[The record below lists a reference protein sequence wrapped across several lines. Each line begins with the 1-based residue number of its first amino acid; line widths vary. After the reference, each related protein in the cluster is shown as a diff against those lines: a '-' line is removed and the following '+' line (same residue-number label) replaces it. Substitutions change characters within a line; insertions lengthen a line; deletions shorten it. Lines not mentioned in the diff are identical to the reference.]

1 MYYNKS
7 LKEYLDDLSKKLPA
21 PGGGS
26 ASALVGGLGVSLLNM
41 AINFT
46 LGKPSYKRYEKELKK
61 ILKDLEDL
69 RNRFLKLVDEDV
81 KAYKSKDIWQA
92 LEVPLKIAQACFS
105 AIKLCP
111 SLLKKTNPNLI
122 SDIACGSI
130 FLEAGFFGA
139 YFNVE
144 ANLKFIK
151 DKKITTKIRK
161 EILQK
166 AKIVKNIRR
175 KMEEEIGTII
185 RR

>member
-7 LKEYLDDLSKKLPA
+7 LKEYLDDLSAKLPA

-26 ASALVGGLGVSLLNM
+26 ASALVGGVGVSLLSM
-41 AINFT
+41 VINFT
-46 LGKPSYKRYEKELKK
+46 LGKPSYQRYEKELKK

-69 RNRFLKLVDEDV
+69 RDKFLKWVDEDV

-105 AIKLCP
+105 ALKLCS

-151 DKKITTKIRK
+151 DKKITKKIRK

-166 AKIVKNIRR
+166 AKVVKNIRK
-175 KMEEEIGTII
+175 KMEEEIGALI